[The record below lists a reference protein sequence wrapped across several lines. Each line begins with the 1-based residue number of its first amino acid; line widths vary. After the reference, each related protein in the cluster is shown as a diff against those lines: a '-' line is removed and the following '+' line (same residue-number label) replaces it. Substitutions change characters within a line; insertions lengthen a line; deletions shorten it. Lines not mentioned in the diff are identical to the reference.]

1 MTIPSRD
8 GFEVLVAEDPI
19 DTEGDY
25 AIAGLAGGGFVVGWS
40 GPAAGDPDGGPAPL
54 LRLYDADRNP
64 LGDAFAATDDLDASA
79 RLEHLTALPDGG
91 FAILIHRFTIGS
103 QTGPTNSEILRFDAA
118 GAPAGD
124 PIAVAD
130 PYLGSDV
137 IGLEALA
144 DGRLAL
150 VHDNQ
155 FATPP
160 RIEVSVYGTDG
171 AAELIRSDVVL
182 FTDGAPV
189 GQPVTT
195 AVGADAVAVVAVTP
209 GALVGLDGSSDATLH
224 IVGADGVVRATT
236 PFVDDRVGFPEFEV
250 TELSDGRLAV
260 FEVTGR
266 LGPLR
271 YETRVHLFEADGA
284 SVGTIELP
292 TFEDDFAVMSPTG
305 LTDLVATA
313 DGGFLAVLRSN
324 DVFTDDV
331 RYDVMAWKFDA
342 AGQPEG
348 DPFVVNRFRDGL
360 QWKGEATA
368 LAGGD
373 LVFLWEDRRDGS
385 NALSDL
391 YAQAYDPSGVTGDVA
406 PTDIVLTGDP
416 VEIGAVGAVIG
427 TLSAVDPDPGDTV
440 TLEIVPGSYS
450 ETVFDLEGDVLRYKD
465 GVTAEDLA
473 GVNVAL
479 IRATDGFGNIYVEE
493 VAIPLVAPPEPEPEP
508 EPDPDPGIVE
518 KGGGGRDRMIGGAGD
533 DTLKGRGG
541 NDYLKGKGGDDRL
554 DGGGGRDK
562 LIGSG
567 GADLLLGKG
576 GKDRL
581 IGGAGDDTLAGG
593 KGHRDLLKG
602 GGGDDVFL
610 IGRKDGRDKVK
621 DFRDGEDM
629 IGVVSGAER
638 FEDLVIRRKGDD
650 LLIKNGRTKLLLE
663 NVDKSDFDDSD
674 VLFL

>member
-8 GFEVLVAEDPI
+8 GHEVLVAENPI
-19 DTEGDY
+19 DTEGAY

-40 GPAAGDPDGGPAPL
+40 GPAAGDLFDPDGGPAPL

-64 LGDAFAATDDLDASA
+64 VEAAFAASDDLDASA
-79 RLEHLTALPDGG
+79 RIAHLTALPDGG
-91 FAILIHRFTIGS
+91 FAVLIHRFTVGG
-103 QTGPTNSEILRFDAA
+103 QTGPTTSEILRFDAA
-118 GAPAGD
+118 GARAGD
-124 PIAVAD
+124 PVAIAD
-130 PYLGSDV
+130 PYLVSDV
-137 IGLEALA
+137 VGLEALA

-155 FATPP
+155 IATPP
-160 RIEVSVYGTDG
+160 RIELSVYGTDG
-171 AAELIRSDVVL
+171 VAELVRSDVAL

-189 GQPVTT
+189 DRAT
-195 AVGADAVAVVAVTP
+195 ATALGADAVAVLTVTR
-209 GALVGLDGSSDATLH
+209 GAMVGLDESSDATLH
-224 IVGADGVVRATT
+224 IVGADGVVRAETR
-236 PFVDDRVGFPEFEV
+236 FVDDRVGFPEFEV

-260 FEVTGR
+260 FEATGR

-271 YETRVHLFEADGA
+271 YETRVHLFEADGTA
-284 SVGTIELP
+284 AGTIGLP

-305 LTDLVATA
+305 VTDLVATA

-348 DPFVVNRFRDGL
+348 DPFIVNRFRDGV
-360 QWKGEATA
+360 QWEGEAAA

-385 NALSDL
+385 NALADL
-391 YAQAYDPSGVTGDVA
+391 YAQAYDPSGTTGDVA

-427 TLSAVDPDPGDTV
+427 TLSAVDPDPGDTA

-450 ETVFDLEGDVLRYKD
+450 ESVFALDGDVLRYKD
-465 GVTAEDLA
+465 GVTAQDLA
-473 GVNVAL
+473 GVNAAL
-479 IRATDGFGNIYVEE
+479 IRATDGFGNVYVED
-493 VAIPLVAPPEPEPEP
+493 VAIPLVEPPEPAE
-508 EPDPDPGIVE
+508 VL
-518 KGGGGRDRMIGGAGD
+518 KGGGGRDRLIGGDGD
-533 DTLKGRGG
+533 DTLKGKGG

-562 LIGSG
+562 LVGSG
-567 GADLLLGKG
+567 GADALMGKG
-576 GKDRL
+576 GKDKL
-581 IGGAGDDTLAGG
+581 IGGGGDDTLAGG
-593 KGHRDLLKG
+593 KGNRDLLKG
-602 GGGDDVFL
+602 GSGEDVFL

-621 DFRDGEDM
+621 DFRDGQDM
-629 IGVVSGAER
+629 VGVASGAER
-638 FEDLVIRRKGDD
+638 FEDLAIRRKGDD

-663 NVDKSDFDDSD
+663 DVDKSDFDGSD

>member
-8 GFEVLVAEDPI
+8 GHEVLVAENPI
-19 DTEGDY
+19 DTEGAY

-40 GPAAGDPDGGPAPL
+40 GPAAGDLFDPDGGPAPL

-64 LGDAFAATDDLDASA
+64 VEAAFAASDDLDASA
-79 RLEHLTALPDGG
+79 RIAHLTALPDGG
-91 FAILIHRFTIGS
+91 FAVLIHRFTVGG
-103 QTGPTNSEILRFDAA
+103 QTGPTTSELLRFDAA
-118 GAPAGD
+118 GARAGD
-124 PIAVAD
+124 PVAIAD
-130 PYLGSDV
+130 PYLVSDV
-137 IGLEALA
+137 VGLEALA

-155 FATPP
+155 IATPP
-160 RIEVSVYGTDG
+160 RIELSVYGTDG
-171 AAELIRSDVVL
+171 VAELVRSDVAL

-189 GQPVTT
+189 DRAT
-195 AVGADAVAVVAVTP
+195 ATALGADAVAVLTVTR
-209 GALVGLDGSSDATLH
+209 GAMVGLDESSDATLH
-224 IVGADGVVRATT
+224 IVGADGVVRAETR
-236 PFVDDRVGFPEFEV
+236 FVDDRVGFPEFEV

-260 FEVTGR
+260 FEATGR

-271 YETRVHLFEADGA
+271 YETRVHLFEADGTA
-284 SVGTIELP
+284 AGTIGLP

-305 LTDLVATA
+305 VTDLVATA

-348 DPFVVNRFRDGL
+348 DPFIVNRFRDGV
-360 QWKGEATA
+360 QWEGEAAA

-385 NALSDL
+385 NALADL
-391 YAQAYDPSGVTGDVA
+391 YAQAYDPSGTTGDVA

-427 TLSAVDPDPGDTV
+427 TLSAVDPDPGDTA

-450 ETVFDLEGDVLRYKD
+450 ESVFALDGDVLRYKD
-465 GVTAEDLA
+465 GVTAQDLA
-473 GVNVAL
+473 GVNAAL
-479 IRATDGFGNIYVEE
+479 IRATDGFGNVYVED
-493 VAIPLVAPPEPEPEP
+493 VAIPLVEPPEPAE
-508 EPDPDPGIVE
+508 VL
-518 KGGGGRDRMIGGAGD
+518 KGGGGRDRLIGGDGD
-533 DTLKGRGG
+533 DTLKGKGG

-562 LIGSG
+562 LVGSG
-567 GADLLLGKG
+567 GADALKGKG
-576 GKDRL
+576 GKDKL
-581 IGGAGDDTLAGG
+581 IGGGGDDTLAGG
-593 KGHRDLLKG
+593 KGNRDLLKG
-602 GGGDDVFL
+602 GSGEDVFL

-621 DFRDGEDM
+621 DFRDGQDM
-629 IGVVSGAER
+629 VGVASGAER
-638 FEDLVIRRKGDD
+638 FEDLAIRRKGDD

-663 NVDKSDFDDSD
+663 DVDKSDFDGSD

>member
-8 GFEVLVAEDPI
+8 GHEVLVAENPI
-19 DTEGDY
+19 DTEGAY

-40 GPAAGDPDGGPAPL
+40 GPAAGDLFDPDGGPAPL

-64 LGDAFAATDDLDASA
+64 VEAAFAASDDLDASA
-79 RLEHLTALPDGG
+79 RIAHLTALPDGG
-91 FAILIHRFTIGS
+91 FAVLIHRFTVGG
-103 QTGPTNSEILRFDAA
+103 QTGPTTSEILRFDAA
-118 GAPAGD
+118 GARAGD
-124 PIAVAD
+124 PVAIAD
-130 PYLGSDV
+130 PYLVSDV
-137 IGLEALA
+137 VGLEALA

-155 FATPP
+155 IATPP
-160 RIEVSVYGTDG
+160 RIELSVYGTDG
-171 AAELIRSDVVL
+171 VAELVRSDVAL

-189 GQPVTT
+189 DRAT
-195 AVGADAVAVVAVTP
+195 ATALGADAVAVLTVTR
-209 GALVGLDGSSDATLH
+209 GAMVGLDESSDATLH
-224 IVGADGVVRATT
+224 IVGADGVVRAETR
-236 PFVDDRVGFPEFEV
+236 FVDDRVGFPEFEV

-260 FEVTGR
+260 FEATGR

-271 YETRVHLFEADGA
+271 YETRVHLFEADGTA
-284 SVGTIELP
+284 AGTIGLP

-305 LTDLVATA
+305 VTDLVATA

-348 DPFVVNRFRDGL
+348 DPFIVNRFRDGV
-360 QWKGEATA
+360 QWEGEAAA

-385 NALSDL
+385 NALADL
-391 YAQAYDPSGVTGDVA
+391 YAQAYDPSGTTGDVA

-427 TLSAVDPDPGDTV
+427 TLSAVDPDPGDTA

-450 ETVFDLEGDVLRYKD
+450 ESVFALDGDVLRYKD
-465 GVTAEDLA
+465 GVTAQDLA
-473 GVNVAL
+473 GVNAAL
-479 IRATDGFGNIYVEE
+479 IRATDGFGNVYVED
-493 VAIPLVAPPEPEPEP
+493 VAIPLVEPPEPAE
-508 EPDPDPGIVE
+508 VL
-518 KGGGGRDRMIGGAGD
+518 KGGGGRDRLIGGDGD
-533 DTLKGRGG
+533 DTLKGKGG

-562 LIGSG
+562 LVGSG
-567 GADLLLGKG
+567 GADALKGKG
-576 GKDRL
+576 GKDKL
-581 IGGAGDDTLAGG
+581 IGGGGDDTLAGG
-593 KGHRDLLKG
+593 KGNRDLLKG
-602 GGGDDVFL
+602 GSGEDVFL

-621 DFRDGEDM
+621 DFRDGQDM
-629 IGVVSGAER
+629 VGVASGAER
-638 FEDLVIRRKGDD
+638 FEDLAIRRKGDD

-663 NVDKSDFDDSD
+663 DVDKSDFDGSD